1 MKMIL
6 TLLLLAAPAMA
17 EPMLID
23 DFSEGAETRWRYI
36 SDRVMGGVSDGGAG
50 FGTEDGVTFAQL
62 RGTVSTANNGGFIQI
77 RQELRTRL
85 PTGAT
90 GIKLRVRGNGAT
102 YYVHI
107 RPDVA
112 RRPWQFYQAAF
123 ETTADWQEVALPW
136 SAFEPQG
143 GLAAEFVPGDI
154 RSLGI
159 VAYGADYEAALDVD
173 RISTIADVGSD

>member
-1 MKMIL
+1 MRMIL
-6 TLLLLAAPAMA
+6 TFLFLATAAGA

-23 DFSEGAETRWRYI
+23 DFNEDARERWRYT

-50 FGTEDGVTFAQL
+50 LGREGEISFAQL

-77 RQELRTRL
+77 RTTL
-85 PTGAT
+85 PETLPET
-90 GIKLRVRGNGAT
+90 TKGIALRVRGNGAR
-102 YYVHI
+102 YYIHLGPVT
-107 RPDVA
+107 A

-123 ETTADWQEVALPW
+123 ETDDNWQDITLPW
-136 SAFEPQG
+136 SVFAPQG
-143 GLAAEFVPGDI
+143 GLSAQFRPSDI

-173 RISTIADVGSD
+173 WLATID